1 MLRFVVVLLLA
12 SACTLP
18 RAEAIDALK
27 SPDAAMRAQ
36 GARSLRGF
44 VDVAPPLLEA
54 VRAESDPAAKREMVA
69 ALGPT
74 GADEAKPVIETYVI
88 DAHGSVDRWT
98 AGRSLVAWL
107 LARGL
112 MEKNAYLPQGWPY
125 GQPGYPPKE

>member
-1 MLRFVVVLLLA
+1 MLRFVVLLLMA
-12 SACTLP
+12 SACSLS
-18 RAEAIDALK
+18 RGEAVEALK

-54 VRAESDPAAKREMVA
+54 VRAESDHDAKREMVA

-74 GADEAKPVIETYVI
+74 GADDAKPIIETYVI
-88 DAHGSVDRWT
+88 EAHGAADRWA
-98 AGRSLVAWL
+98 AGRSLIAWL
-107 LARGL
+107 AARGL
-112 MEKNAYLPQGWPY
+112 LDKDAYLPAGWPY